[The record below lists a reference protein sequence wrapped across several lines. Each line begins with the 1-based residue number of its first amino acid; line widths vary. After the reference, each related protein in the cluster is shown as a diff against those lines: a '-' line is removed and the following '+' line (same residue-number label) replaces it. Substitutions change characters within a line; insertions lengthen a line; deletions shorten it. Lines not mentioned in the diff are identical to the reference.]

1 LKQLNARLLRSR
13 ATLRPMAADDRVVC
27 PACFVILPPVKP
39 EVVEVHCPRC
49 HHVWD
54 PADELQQTVEQT
66 PMAKRRS
73 SRPG

>member
-1 LKQLNARLLRSR
+1 
-13 ATLRPMAADDRVVC
+13 MVADDRVVC
-27 PACFVILPPVKP
+27 PACFVTLPPVKP
-39 EVVEVHCPRC
+39 EVVEVTCPRC

-54 PADELQQTVEQT
+54 PSVELQQTVEQT

>member
-1 LKQLNARLLRSR
+1 LEQVPRALGSKSR
-13 ATLRPMAADDRVVC
+13 YADRMAADDRVVC
-27 PACFVILPPVKP
+27 PACFVTLPPVKP

-73 SRPG
+73 TRPG